1 MIGFNK
7 RYTEKNF
14 QQEMNEREDSD
25 YINQNSDYINQNSD
39 YQN

>member
-14 QQEMNEREDSD
+14 QLEMNESEDSD
-25 YINQNSDYINQNSD
+25 YINQNSDYLN
-39 YQN
+39 